1 MAHRHHTLIALFLLF
16 FPCLAWSATSGNTH
30 YKVAVDTEY
39 APYEF
44 KDNSGEITGM
54 LPDLLRAIGKSAGV
68 TFEFIPMTWPDAV
81 KALQQGDV
89 DLLNM
94 IRTPERAAR
103 YTFSQ
108 PHSVIDQALFRN
120 IQHQHIQ
127 GVDTIDGSKVA
138 LQQFDIAIEK
148 LADHKTINRVMVT
161 SKEQGFL
168 HLNNGDVAAFFV
180 AEQPGLYFLRNHEL
194 PNVKAVSFGLWPQDF
209 CFASQ
214 KGNDTLI
221 ALLNTG
227 LNRLKHS
234 GEYDTITRHWLIKP
248 PNWFST
254 HSTAIVI
261 TAVILVTVLLALW
274 LWVFLLRRT
283 VHRRTQELTEESE
296 RYRLLFESNMDAIM
310 LLEKERFTDCNAA
323 TLKVFG
329 CPSRA
334 AFIRKHPGELSP
346 PTQPDGTPSVEAAH
360 QRITAALAQGRLEFE
375 WVHRKFDGTDFIAS
389 VSLSTLSID
398 NRSILHATVRDITE
412 LVHGKKLRS
421 LRQRLQEILL
431 QPENDLAVVLN
442 HIVREVELE
451 VPDLLCS
458 VLLLDD
464 NDKLHHGAAP
474 SLPDAYCQAIDGLA
488 IGPAAGSCGTAAFT
502 GKRVVVTDIAN
513 DSRWKIAIELAA
525 THHLA
530 ACWSEPILDEYS
542 KVLGTFAMYYR
553 QPRAPLAYELDIIQ
567 LAAEVTALAI
577 LRSRSEIARKRAF
590 AIIETSSDFVGMADS
605 SGHAMYVN
613 PAGRQMVGI
622 AADEDITTMSISDFH
637 PPADAERLM
646 TVGFPQLNIEGSYR
660 TTINFIH
667 RNGEKIST
675 TAAFSV
681 QKHANGTA
689 DSYAVIAHDI
699 RQELQQ
705 QQRIEHTQRLE
716 SLGIL
721 AGGIA
726 HDFNNILT
734 AIMGNAAMAV
744 QKIEGQPDAL
754 PKLLDNIVNSS
765 EKAAELCKQMLA
777 YSGKGKFVIKP
788 LNLSQ
793 MVEEVTKL
801 LKVSIAKSVVLKYHL
816 CDPLPSVEADA
827 AQMQQVIMNLVINAS
842 DAIGDNSGV
851 ISIDT
856 GIMDADRHYLRDTC
870 LDENIAEGRYVFLE
884 VSDTG
889 CGMDRATQQRIF
901 DPFFTTKFTGRG
913 LGMSAV
919 LGIIRGH
926 QGTLKLYSEPGR
938 GTSFKMLL
946 PISDHAE
953 LTSPQSNAT
962 TDGWQGSGTILIVDD
977 EESIRESAAMMLED
991 MGFATLMAADGIE
1004 GVELY
1009 RQFQDNITA
1018 VLLDMTMPR
1027 LDGKGCFSEIIRI
1040 NPEAKVILSSGYNEQ
1055 EATSHFSGRGLAGFV
1070 QKPYFPETLIK
1081 AMQEML

>member
-1 MAHRHHTLIALFLLF
+1 MTHRCHILLTLFLLLS
-16 FPCLAWSATSGNTH
+16 PCLAWSAASNNTH
-30 YKVAVDTEY
+30 YKVAIDAEY
-39 APYEF
+39 PPYEF
-44 KDNSGEITGM
+44 QDVNGKISGM
-54 LPDLLRAIGKSAGV
+54 LPEILQAIGITAGV
-68 TFEFIPMTWPDAV
+68 TFEFIPMAWPDAV

-94 IRTPERAAR
+94 IRTPTRAAR
-103 YTFSQ
+103 YAFSH
-108 PHSVIDQALFRN
+108 PHSMIAQALFRN
-120 IQHQHIQ
+120 IQHKRIQ
-127 GVDTIDGSKVA
+127 GLNTIDGSKIA

-148 LADHKTINRVMVT
+148 LKDVQGIERIMVE
-161 SKEQGFL
+161 SKEQGL
-168 HLNNGDVAAFFV
+168 LRLNNGDVDGFFV
-180 AEQPGLYFLRNHEL
+180 AEQPGLYFLRHHDL
-194 PNVKAVSFGLWPQDF
+194 ANVEAVSFGLWPQDF
-209 CFASQ
+209 CFATQ
-214 KGNDTLI
+214 KGNDDLI
-221 ALLNTG
+221 KLLNTG
-227 LNRLKHS
+227 LDLLKYS
-234 GEYDTITRHWLIKP
+234 GQYDTITHHWLVKP
-248 PNWFST
+248 PNWFGQ
-254 HSTAIVI
+254 HNMEIVI
-261 TAVILVTVLLALW
+261 AAAVLLLLLLALW

-283 VHRRTQELTEESE
+283 VEHRTQQLEEESE
-296 RYRLLFESNMDAIM
+296 RYRLLFESNMDAVM
-310 LLEKERFTDCNAA
+310 LLEGERFTDCNAA
-323 TLKVFG
+323 ALKVFG
-329 CPSRA
+329 CPSRD
-334 AFIRKHPGELSP
+334 AFVRKHPGELSP
-346 PTQPDGTPSVEAAH
+346 PTQPDGTPSMEAAH
-360 QRITAALAQGRLEFE
+360 QRITTASAQGSLEFE
-375 WVHRKFDGTDFIAS
+375 WVHRKFDGSDFIAS
-389 VSLSTLSID
+389 VSLSTFSIE

-412 LVHGKKLRS
+412 LVQARKLRG

-431 QPENDLAVVLN
+431 QPENNLAVALD

-451 VPDLLCS
+451 IPDLLCS
-458 VLLLDD
+458 VLLLDHEG
-464 NDKLHHGAAP
+464 KLHHGAAP

-488 IGPAAGSCGTAAFT
+488 IGPAVGSCGTAAFT
-502 GKRVVVTDIAN
+502 GKRVIVTDIAN
-513 DSRWKIAIELAA
+513 DSRWEIATELAA
-525 THHLA
+525 AHHLA

-605 SGHAMYVN
+605 SGRAMYVN
-613 PAGRQMVGI
+613 PAGRRMVGL
-622 AADEDITTMSISDFH
+622 AEDEDVTSMSISDFH
-637 PPADAERLM
+637 PPADAEKLM
-646 TVGFPQLNIEGSYR
+646 TTGFPQLNAEGGYR
-660 TTINFIH
+660 TKINFIH
-667 RNGEKIST
+667 RNGEEIPT

-716 SLGIL
+716 SLGVL

-734 AIMGNAAMAV
+734 VIMGNAAMAV
-744 QKIEGQPDAL
+744 RKVDSQPDAM
-754 PKLLDNIVNSS
+754 PKLLGNIVNSS

-777 YSGKGKFVIKP
+777 YSGKGKFIVEPI
-788 LNLSQ
+788 NLSH
-793 MVEEVTKL
+793 MVEEITKL
-801 LKVSIAKSVVLKYHL
+801 LEISIAKSVVLKYHL
-816 CDPLPSVEADA
+816 CDPVPAVEADA

-842 DAIGDNSGV
+842 DAIGDRSGV

-856 GIMDADRHYLRDTC
+856 GIMHADRNYLRDTC
-870 LDENIAEGRYVFLE
+870 LDEGIAEGRYVFLE

-889 CGMDRATQQRIF
+889 CGMDKATQQRIF

-926 QGTLKLYSEPGR
+926 HGTLKLYSEPGH

-946 PISDHAE
+946 PISDQAAIPLKQKQDKSH
-953 LTSPQSNAT
+953 N
-962 TDGWQGSGTILIVDD
+962 WQGSGTVLIVDD

-991 MGFATLMAADGIE
+991 MGFATLTAADGVE
-1004 GVELY
+1004 GVEIY
-1009 RQFQDNITA
+1009 RQFQNDITA

-1027 LDGKGCFSEIIRI
+1027 LDGKGCFREIHRI

-1055 EATSHFSGRGLAGFV
+1055 EATSHFSGLKLTGFV
-1070 QKPYFPETLIK
+1070 QKPYSPETLIK